1 MVTGA
6 VTDVVQARFQ
16 LLGPVRA
23 WSRAAGSAAAEEE
36 IDLGPGKQR
45 AVLAVLLLGAGS
57 AVSTSRILDAV
68 WGDEPPVNGLN
79 VVQKYVAGLR
89 RALEPARSPRAQSQ
103 VLTLT
108 DAGYLLAVDT
118 RAVDADLF
126 DATVVAAIAALRA
139 AQPDDAASLARDAL
153 GLWHGE
159 PLAGLAGSW
168 FANQRARLLDGR
180 GLALETWAT
189 AELELGHHQ
198 RMAPELRR
206 LVDEFPL
213 RERLRELLMLALY
226 RSGRRAEALA
236 VFRDTREF
244 LVDEIGAEPG
254 AGLQDLFGRMLR
266 SDPALDPP
274 PAPAATPPTTSAP
287 ATPTAPTSAPGGWTP
302 PAPEP
307 GAPPGPPPTPPSGS
321 YRPPEPGAPPRPG
334 AGDPFAPPPPGA
346 GAPFAPPE
354 AEPDEAEPAGARR
367 GSRWSRIRRQLGA
380 AIAILGPIVSFGL
393 LTWLFVGYFAIRRR
407 SWRLGVATAVYLVLT
422 AVALVVVGEE
432 NADWPMWRDVAFWV
446 VMLLLIA
453 GGAVHLAAIVYS
465 RRETPPRRP
474 KWPTH

>member
-1 MVTGA
+1 MTGLGPGL
-6 VTDVVQARFQ
+6 VTDGVQVRFQ

-23 WSRAAGSAAAEEE
+23 WSRGPAGAAAAEAE

-45 AVLAVLLLGAGS
+45 AVLAVLLLGEGA
-57 AVSTSRILDAV
+57 AVPTSRILDAV
-68 WGDEPPVNGLN
+68 WGDDPPANGLN

-108 DAGYLLAVDT
+108 EAGYLLAVDA
-118 RAVDADLF
+118 RAVDTELF
-126 DATVVAAIAALRA
+126 DATVTAAVAALRA

-168 FANQRARLLDGR
+168 FAARRARLLDGR

-189 AELELGHHQ
+189 AELELGHHE
-198 RMAPELRR
+198 RLTPELRR

-266 SDPALDPP
+266 SDPALDAP
-274 PAPAATPPTTSAP
+274 PAPGVRVPPAHEPGAPPSAP
-287 ATPTAPTSAPGGWTP
+287 YR
-302 PAPEP
+302 APEP
-307 GAPPGPPPTPPSGS
+307 GAPPLPGGGPPPGPPAAGQSGGREHS
-321 YRPPEPGAPPRPG
+321 
-334 AGDPFAPPPPGA
+334 FV
-346 GAPFAPPE
+346 
-354 AEPDEAEPAGARR
+354 RR
-367 GSRWSRIRRQLGA
+367 LLRHLGA
-380 AIAILGPIVSFGL
+380 AVAILGPIASLGM
-393 LTWLFVGYFAIRRR
+393 LTWAFVAFFAIRRR
-407 SWRLGVATAVYLVLT
+407 SVALGVASVVYLALT
-422 AVALVVVGEE
+422 IAMLILVGPED
-432 NADWPMWRDVAFWV
+432 ADLPLWRDWV
-446 VMLLLIA
+446 IGILFLLTMG
-453 GGAVHLAAIVYS
+453 GGAVHLAAVVHG
-465 RRETPPRRP
+465 RRAAP
-474 KWPTH
+474 

>member
-1 MVTGA
+1 MTGLVTGL
-6 VTDVVQARFQ
+6 VTDGVQVRFQ

-23 WSRAAGSAAAEEE
+23 WSRGPAGAAAAEAE

-45 AVLAVLLLGAGS
+45 AVLAVLLLGEGA
-57 AVSTSRILDAV
+57 AVPTSRILDAV
-68 WGDEPPVNGLN
+68 WGDDPPANGLN

-108 DAGYLLAVDT
+108 DAGYLLAVDA
-118 RAVDADLF
+118 RAVDTELF
-126 DATVVAAIAALRA
+126 DATVTAAVAALRA

-168 FANQRARLLDGR
+168 FAARRAHLLDGR

-189 AELELGHHQ
+189 AELELGHHE
-198 RMAPELRR
+198 RLTPELRR

-244 LVDEIGAEPG
+244 LVAEIGAEPG

-266 SDPALDPP
+266 SDPALDAPPTPATPTTPPAPAP
-274 PAPAATPPTTSAP
+274 PAPAARP
-287 ATPTAPTSAPGGWTP
+287 AAAPGVRVP
-302 PAPEP
+302 PAHEPGAPPSDPYRAPEP
-307 GAPPGPPPTPPSGS
+307 GAPPLPGAGPPPGPP
-321 YRPPEPGAPPRPG
+321 A
-334 AGDPFAPPPPGA
+334 AGQ
-346 GAPFAPPE
+346 
-354 AEPDEAEPAGARR
+354 PAGREHGFVRR
-367 GSRWSRIRRQLGA
+367 VLRHVGA
-380 AIAILGPIVSFGL
+380 AVAILGPIASLGM
-393 LTWLFVGYFAIRRR
+393 LTWAFVAFFAIRRR
-407 SWRLGVATAVYLVLT
+407 SVVLGVASVVYLALT
-422 AVALVVVGEE
+422 IAMLILVGPED
-432 NADWPMWRDVAFWV
+432 ADLPLWRDWV
-446 VMLLLIA
+446 IGILFLLTMG
-453 GGAVHLAAIVYS
+453 GGAVHLAAVVHS
-465 RRETPPRRP
+465 RRAAP
-474 KWPTH
+474 

>member
-1 MVTGA
+1 MVTGTVA
-6 VTDVVQARFQ
+6 DAVQARFQ

-23 WSRAAGSAAAEEE
+23 WSRAAGSPAAEAE

-57 AVSTSRILDAV
+57 AVPTSRILDAV
-68 WGDEPPVNGLN
+68 WGDEPPANGLN

-108 DAGYLLAVDT
+108 EAGYLLTVDT

-126 DATVVAAIAALRA
+126 DATVTAAVAAMRA
-139 AQPDDAASLARDAL
+139 VQPDDAASLARDAL
-153 GLWHGE
+153 DLWHGE
-159 PLAGLAGSW
+159 PLAGLAGPW
-168 FANQRARLLDGR
+168 FAAQRARLLDGR

-244 LVDEIGAEPG
+244 LVDEVGAEPG

-266 SDPALDPP
+266 SDPALDPA
-274 PAPAATPPTTSAP
+274 PAPTPPATPPPPATATPPP
-287 ATPTAPTSAPGGWTP
+287 ATPPAAPGGGWVP

-307 GAPPGPPPTPPSGS
+307 GAPPRPPDPPRPAA
-321 YRPPEPGAPPRPG
+321 YPPEPGAPPPT
-334 AGDPFAPPPPGA
+334 PPPTAPPRPRDA
-346 GAPFAPPE
+346 G
-354 AEPDEAEPAGARR
+354 RR
-367 GSRWSRIRRQLGA
+367 TVRGHLGA
-380 AIAILGPIVSFGL
+380 ALAILAPIVSFGI
-393 LTWLFVGYFAIRRR
+393 LTWIVVGYFAFRRR
-407 SWRLGVATAVYLVLT
+407 SRRLGLACLGYFAVLIVAGVAVGDEDGDWPLWRDLTFWSALLVLI
-422 AVALVVVGEE
+422 G
-432 NADWPMWRDVAFWV
+432 
-446 VMLLLIA
+446 

-465 RRETPPRRP
+465 RPDPRPDRP
-474 KWPTH
+474 EWPTH